1 MTLKDRIQDDMK
13 SAMRAKDQARL
24 DAIRLL
30 LAGIKRREVDER
42 IMLDDTQVLAV
53 VDKMVKQSQDAAAQ
67 FAQGGRQDL
76 VDKENAGIAVWKS
89 YLPAPLGGAE
99 LETLIDDAI
108 RANGATS
115 PKDMGK
121 VVAALKPKVQGR
133 ADMGQVSAKVK
144 QRLSALN

>member
-1 MTLKDRIQDDMK
+1 MK

-108 RANGATS
+108 RASGATS

>member
-1 MTLKDRIQDDMK
+1 MK

-42 IMLDDTQVLAV
+42 IVLDDTQVLAV

-76 VDKENAGIAVWKS
+76 VDKENAGIAIWKS
-89 YLPAPLGGAE
+89 YLPAPLGAAE

-108 RANGATS
+108 RASGATS

-133 ADMGQVSAKVK
+133 ADMGQVSAKIK